1 MGNAGSS
8 HLAEQNADFEEPEID
23 DCELEIDFEGF
34 DLDERFDEQNPSAP
48 ESVKTERKRF
58 LAMTTDEKRE
68 SFYADTDYVQLDE
81 VASWTYFCAT
91 NAGWLKELYPPA
103 AADGGL
109 TLDDRFLFEVDPTLN
124 DKVSTFVGDITNL
137 EVDGVVNAATSSLLG
152 GRGVDGA
159 IHRAAGKQLLEECRA
174 LRGCKA
180 GDAKTTAGYQ
190 LPAKYV
196 VHTVGPQTKDVAT
209 LRSCYLSCMREMVRH
224 GMRSFAFCCIS
235 TGVYG
240 FPHERAV
247 HVALRTVRRYLEWLK
262 RSKMI
267 DMVDRIVFCL
277 YGSED
282 VRQYQ
287 RWMQVY
293 FPTPAATEDETI
305 DDEAME
311 DDDESHDGESHD

>member
-8 HLAEQNADFEEPEID
+8 HLAEQEADFEEPEID
-23 DCELEIDFEGF
+23 DCELEIDYEGF
-34 DLDERFDEQNPSAP
+34 DSDERFDEQNPTAP
-48 ESVKTERKRF
+48 ESVKAERKRF
-58 LAMTTDEKRE
+58 LAMTTAEKRD
-68 SFYADTDYVQLDE
+68 SFYADTAYVQLDE
-81 VASWTYFCAT
+81 IATWTDFCAT

-109 TLDDRFLFEVDPTLN
+109 TTLDDRFLFEVDPTLN

-137 EVDGVVNAATSSLLG
+137 EVDGVVNAATDSLLG

-159 IHRAAGKQLLEECRA
+159 IHSAAGKQLLEECRA
-174 LRGCKA
+174 LGGCKP
-180 GDAKTTAGYQ
+180 GDAKTTAGYR

-196 VHTVGPQTKDVAT
+196 VHTVGPRTKDVAT

-224 GMRSFAFCCIS
+224 GMRSIAFCCIA

-247 HVALRTVRRYLEWLK
+247 HVALRTVRRYLEALK
-262 RSKMI
+262 RSKTI
-267 DMVDRIVFCL
+267 DLVDRIVFCL
-277 YGSED
+277 YRSVD

-293 FPTPAATEDETI
+293 FPMDQATEDEVI
-305 DDEAME
+305 EDEAME
-311 DDDESHDGESHD
+311 DDDDLGEGHD